1 MESDKKSV
9 CHPERRK
16 AQAPP
21 AVELLRVER
30 SERAEAQGV
39 AAAGSRNKLRWLAN
53 GMLHPVK
60 KQPKLVRRSLRR
72 IRSSVLA
79 WIVACGS
86 LPHQNFDFA
95 QDDRLIV
102 YLR

>member
-1 MESDKKSV
+1 MTKEQFPFDVNQTRSLYVILS
-9 CHPERRK
+9 
-16 AQAPP
+16 
-21 AVELLRVER
+21 AVELLQVER

-60 KQPKLVRRSLRR
+60 KPPKLVRRSLRR

-79 WIVACGS
+79 RIVACGS
-86 LPHQNFDFA
+86 LPHKNFDFA
-95 QDDRLIV
+95 QDDIQWGC
-102 YLR
+102 